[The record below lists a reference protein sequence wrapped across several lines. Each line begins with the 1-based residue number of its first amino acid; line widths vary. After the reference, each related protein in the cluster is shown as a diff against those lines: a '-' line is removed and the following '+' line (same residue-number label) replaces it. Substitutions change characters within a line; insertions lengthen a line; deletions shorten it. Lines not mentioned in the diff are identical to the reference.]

1 MSKTVQLTFNGV
13 TAIIE
18 PKQDGMY
25 DLNDIWRVFRLPE
38 KKQPSQWRTRDRRVL
53 DQTANL
59 QAGSYN
65 DSKGHIHHMTL
76 ATIEALYAYA
86 MWCDFEF
93 YMVVIKTFAQVVEGN
108 LEEAGARTTDR
119 PLKMKFGCCLSL
131 FHHAD

>member
-1 MSKTVQLTFNGV
+1 MSKTVQLTFNDV

-38 KKQPSQWRTRDRRVL
+38 KKRPSKWTNADRR
-53 DQTANL
+53 NL
-59 QAGSYN
+59 ERSRNLRSVNGDGGTTY
-65 DSKGHIHHMTL
+65 

-93 YMVVIKTFAQVVEGN
+93 YMVVIKTFAQVVERK

-119 PLKMKFGCCLSL
+119 PLKMEFGCCLSL